1 LEVAKKRSEGVF
13 GQFWAYGHYFWVSFP
28 FLAVSSCFG
37 LEELLNNLPKSYPNQ
52 KERIPNVELSVFLAV
67 EQ

>member
-1 LEVAKKRSEGVF
+1 LEVAKKGSEGVF
-13 GQFWAYGHYFWVSFP
+13 WAVWAYGRYILVSFP

-52 KERIPNVELSVFLAV
+52 KTTLLRFSTV
-67 EQ
+67 

>member
-13 GQFWAYGHYFWVSFP
+13 GQFWAYGLFWVSVP

-52 KERIPNVELSVFLAV
+52 KESSLNVELSVFLAV